1 LESNS
6 KTENFFKQKCI
17 QMVTLI
23 STSSGK
29 IRSLRDKLFS
39 RISNMYEITPFIFLG
54 NHQDAEENIAIAQ
67 VNCTKDLPR
76 YNHSSKKF
84 YRVPV
89 NDDLQEYSFK
99 EMTQE
104 LPGAVAF
111 IDECVRS
118 RERVLVHCFAGQ
130 QRSCAVIAAYFAS
143 KGIPVQKSV
152 EYLRSRKPD
161 AFNRGVNFQKSLDE
175 YVKSLKV

>member
-1 LESNS
+1 
-6 KTENFFKQKCI
+6 
-17 QMVTLI
+17 
-23 STSSGK
+23 
-29 IRSLRDKLFS
+29 
-39 RISNMYEITPFIFLG
+39 MYEITPFIFLG

-143 KGIPVQKSV
+143 KGIPVQTSV

>member
-1 LESNS
+1 
-6 KTENFFKQKCI
+6 
-17 QMVTLI
+17 
-23 STSSGK
+23 
-29 IRSLRDKLFS
+29 
-39 RISNMYEITPFIFLG
+39 MYEITPYIFLG
-54 NHQDAEENIAIAQ
+54 DRHDAEENIAINQ

-99 EMTQE
+99 EMTRE
-104 LPGAVAF
+104 LPGAVEF
-111 IDECVRS
+111 LDDCVQS
-118 RERVLVHCFAGQ
+118 GERVLVHCFAGQ
-130 QRSCAVIAAYFAS
+130 QRSCTVIAAYFAS

-152 EYLRSRKPD
+152 EYMRSRKPD

-175 YVKSLKV
+175 YVKTING